1 MPDTTLIHGARLV
14 DDGTIVENGWLLV
27 DGDSIRRRGVG
38 DTWRGADTVLDAE
51 GALLAPG
58 FVDIHCHGG
67 GGHSSED
74 GLDAIRGLV
83 GFHRGRGTTSIVV
96 SLATAPFDQMLQ
108 RLADIRTACA
118 TDDRILGAHLEG
130 PFLDAGHR
138 GAHDETLLLV
148 PTPALVDEILAV
160 AGGCLRQ
167 ITLAPEHASPEV
179 LDRLLDAGVR
189 IAVGHTSATTAQAA
203 DAFDS
208 GASLLTHAFNGMP
221 GIHHR
226 EPGPV
231 VAALRAGATV
241 ELIADGAHV
250 DPAVIPMLFTLAP
263 GRVALIT
270 DAMAAAGA
278 ADGEYR
284 LAGHTVLVR
293 DGIAR
298 VGENGSLAGSTLTLE
313 RAVQVAVRAGVA
325 PADVIRA
332 ATATPA
338 RAIGAASGI
347 GRLTAGS
354 PADLVL
360 LDESFAVT
368 AVWSRG
374 RRV

>member
-1 MPDTTLIHGARLV
+1 MPDTTLIHDARLI
-14 DDGTIVENGWLLV
+14 DGGGVTEHGWLLLR
-27 DGDSIRRRGVG
+27 DDSIVRRGTG
-38 DTWRGADTVLDAE
+38 DAPAAGTTFDAQGAY
-51 GALLAPG
+51 LAAG
-58 FVDIHCHGG
+58 YVDIHCHGG

-74 GLDAIRGLV
+74 GLDSIRGLV
-83 GFHRGRGTTSIVV
+83 AFQRSHGTTSIVV
-96 SLATAPFDQMLQ
+96 SLATAPYESMLQ
-108 RLADIRTACA
+108 RLADIRTAA
-118 TDDRILGAHLEG
+118 EADPRILGAHLEG

-148 PTPALVDEILAV
+148 PTPALVDEILGV

-189 IAVGHTSATTAQAA
+189 IAVGHTSATAEQAGA
-203 DAFDS
+203 AFAR
-208 GASLLTHAFNGMP
+208 GANLLTHAFNGMP

-231 VAALRAGATV
+231 VAALRAGATL

-250 DPAVIPMLFTLAP
+250 DPAVMALLFALAP
-263 GRVALIT
+263 GRVALVT

-278 ADGEYR
+278 PDGEYQ

-293 DGIAR
+293 GGIAR
-298 VGENGSLAGSTLTLE
+298 VGEHGSLAGSTLTLE
-313 RAVQVAVRAGVA
+313 RAVQGAVAAGVT
-325 PADVIRA
+325 PAAAVEA

-338 RAIGAASGI
+338 DAIGASPRV
-347 GRLTAGS
+347 GRLAAGCF
-354 PADLVL
+354 ADLVL
-360 LDESFAVT
+360 LDRDFAVT

-374 RRV
+374 QRV